1 MELILWRHA
10 DAEPGRP
17 DLERKLT
24 PEGRKQAQRAAEW
37 LRDRLPAD
45 ARVLVSPARRALET
59 AEALTRSFRTE
70 PALAPDVPAAQVL
83 AAAGWPDATGTVVV
97 VGHQPTLGRAA
108 ALALAGAAA
117 DWGVRKGAL
126 WWLASRNGRDVLLRA
141 VVSPEL
147 V

>member
-1 MELILWRHA
+1 MEPILWRHA

-97 VGHQPTLGRAA
+97 VGPGARGRGRRLGREERRALVARFPQRPRRPAA
-108 ALALAGAAA
+108 RRRVAGARVT
-117 DWGVRKGAL
+117 VRAT
-126 WWLASRNGRDVLLRA
+126 S
-141 VVSPEL
+141 
-147 V
+147 